1 MSKALLA
8 LSYPEIMDT
17 GYNETLQEMTGQSL
31 QVYRKH
37 HDCHRLTINGELK
50 LDYTETLNI

>member
-1 MSKALLA
+1 
-8 LSYPEIMDT
+8 MDT